1 MRHIYQD
8 RKWLFDNPTNMI
20 KSIGGWDNMMNEQ
33 FYKYSMTKLNNQ
45 KINTLNIS
53 FNKFLNSDYQS
64 ISIEDTSKI

>member
-1 MRHIYQD
+1 MINNIIVWGDGGHA
-8 RKWLFDNPTNMI
+8 NMI